1 MTDTSSR
8 RKRGFPRGGSAP
20 RKEKLTPEQVGDI
33 VSKVRRMRRL
43 DLLLGLALALVVTL
57 AVILGMVFLDPTDK
71 EFLWG
76 MFGTCLLAALIYT
89 AFADW
94 RCPHCGLVLTPSG
107 RYSRGTLHGSACP
120 RCAAPFELHDG
131 QP

>member
-1 MTDTSSR
+1 MTDTTPR
-8 RKRGFPRGGSAP
+8 RTRGFPRGGSAP
-20 RKEKLTPEQVGDI
+20 KKEKLTTDQI
-33 VSKVRRMRRL
+33 SAIAHKVRQMRRRDAL
-43 DLLLGLALALVVTL
+43 IGISLGIVVTV
-57 AVILGMVFLDPTDK
+57 AIILGMIFLEPTDK

-94 RCPHCGLVLTPSG
+94 RCPHCGLMLTPSG

-120 RCAAPFELHDG
+120 RCAAPFELPDE
-131 QP
+131 PA